1 MNGLGRVRICGTLP
15 HVSSFLECLSEMR
28 GLSVQHI
35 PSSVLAHE
43 EQLVTQL
50 SSAGTRHADD
60 SDSSVQLMHVP

>member
-1 MNGLGRVRICGTLP
+1 
-15 HVSSFLECLSEMR
+15 MR